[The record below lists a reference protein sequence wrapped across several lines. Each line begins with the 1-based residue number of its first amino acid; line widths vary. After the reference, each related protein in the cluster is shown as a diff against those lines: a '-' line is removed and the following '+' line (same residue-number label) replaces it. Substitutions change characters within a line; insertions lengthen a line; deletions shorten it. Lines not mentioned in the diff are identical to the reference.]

1 MSLTDMDVR
10 CQKTARSIPN
20 LYVVNNKHI
29 TGQHLVNTT
38 STPDLH
44 WPIAAPGHTYCSPY
58 LVNMFLM
65 SPR

>member
-29 TGQHLVNTT
+29 TGQHLVNTW
-38 STPDLH
+38 SIPHLH
-44 WPIAAPGHTYCSPY
+44 LIYTGQ
-58 LVNMFLM
+58 
-65 SPR
+65 